1 MTWNGGRSTRRWPPA
16 WNSPTSYSVTDARR
30 RAFDALLLL
39 LAPMTP
45 HVTAEAWE
53 RRHGAQARLHAQSWP
68 TFDPD
73 LARAES
79 VTMVVQVNG
88 KLRDRIEVAPEISED
103 DAVALALASERV
115 AADLEGQ
122 EPKRIVARP
131 PRLVNIVL

>member
-1 MTWNGGRSTRRWPPA
+1 MEFTNELQR
-16 WNSPTSYSVTDARR
+16 YSRDESGLD
-30 RAFDALLLL
+30 RATYQAAADALLLV

-45 HVTAEAWE
+45 HMPAEAWE
-53 RRHGAQARLHAQSWP
+53 RRHGQGARLHAQSWP
-68 TFDPD
+68 SFDPD

-88 KLRDRIEVAPEISED
+88 KLRDRIEVAPEISES

-115 AADLEGQ
+115 AADLGGQ